1 MDERCRL
8 AGAHMLYIQPK
19 ARSRY
24 SQKVSDT
31 ALRSVVRTMTLEVR
45 MPYCPILFPMI

>member
-24 SQKVSDT
+24 SQKVIDRADRMVDNST
-31 ALRSVVRTMTLEVR
+31 ALAVRGPSARIFFAMT
-45 MPYCPILFPMI
+45 